1 MVQQQ
6 QVGSV
11 EGGVIYFARVVAP
24 GEYVGSRIVYAFE
37 AGRDEVARIVFQ
49 PRAFGPAQF
58 GVFVPLRGGFGLD
71 DGFGM
76 QEVCF
81 ESHHV
86 QDVFRRPFV
95 FRPAAD
101 VVEKLF
107 GDVVE
112 KRRLRAGFE
121 QETPLQILP
130 QAGFG
135 ETAGST
141 EA

>member
-1 MVQQQ
+1 
-6 QVGSV
+6 
-11 EGGVIYFARVVAP
+11 
-24 GEYVGSRIVYAFE
+24 
-37 AGRDEVARIVFQ
+37 
-49 PRAFGPAQF
+49 
-58 GVFVPLRGGFGLD
+58 
-71 DGFGM
+71 
-76 QEVCF
+76 
-81 ESHHV
+81 V

-121 QETPLQILP
+121 QETPLQVLP
-130 QAGFG
+130 QADFG